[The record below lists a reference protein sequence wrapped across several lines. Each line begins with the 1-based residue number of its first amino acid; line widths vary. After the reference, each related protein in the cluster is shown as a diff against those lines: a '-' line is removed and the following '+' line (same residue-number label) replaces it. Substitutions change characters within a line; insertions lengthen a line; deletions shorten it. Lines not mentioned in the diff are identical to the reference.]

1 MRSLVIIGALLALS
15 CTAAQAQDVTG
26 TWQGTLQGGQP
37 LRIVL
42 KLTKADVGWMGTVTS
57 IDQSPAAMPLSG
69 ISVKDNILRF
79 VIAPIGGTYEGTVT
93 QDGKSISGNWTQAQI
108 IPLSFARA
116 TPQTLWAFDG
126 KPAADTTA
134 HKVQFVTVDKSVK
147 LEVLDWGGAGRPLV
161 FLAGLGFT
169 AHALDKLAPKFTGK
183 YHVYGVTRRGTAPS
197 DKPDPATADY
207 SADRLADDVL
217 EVADKL
223 KLNRPVIVGHSL
235 AGEELS
241 SIGSRHPE
249 KVAGL
254 IYLEAGYAYALYSP
268 GSTAPLGTNLVIE
281 AATLRE
287 QLAQFKSVPGVAT
300 NLRALIPDVQNALHQ
315 LEKDLEAAKAQ
326 LPADGKLPAVPD
338 TADGRIAVAIINGE
352 QKYTGIKVPALALY
366 AVHAAADNA
375 SQAAQDAI
383 ARQNAAA
390 MTQANAFAA
399 ANPSARVVRLQ
410 KAEHAIWLSNPD
422 EVEREM
428 NAFLGSL
435 TKP

>member
-1 MRSLVIIGALLALS
+1 MRVLVVGALLALL
-15 CTAAQAQDVTG
+15 CAGAQAQDITG

-42 KLTKADVGWMGTVTS
+42 KLTKANVGWTGTVNS
-57 IDQSPAAMPLSG
+57 IDQSPASLPLSG
-69 ISVKDNILRF
+69 ISVRDNVLRF
-79 VIAPIGGTYEGTVT
+79 VIAPIGGNYEGTIT
-93 QDGKSISGNWTQAQI
+93 ADGKSIAGNWTQAQI
-108 IPLSFARA
+108 IPLTFARA
-116 TPQTLWAFDG
+116 TPQTLWAFSD
-126 KPAADTTA
+126 KPVPDTTA
-134 HKVQFVTVDKSVK
+134 HKVQFVTVDKGVK
-147 LEVLDWGGAGRPLV
+147 LEVLDWGGTGRPLV

-183 YHVYGVTRRGTAPS
+183 YHVYGITRRGTAPS
-197 DKPDPATADY
+197 DKPDPVTADY

-217 EVADKL
+217 EVVDKL
-223 KLNRPVIVGHSL
+223 KIDRPVIVGHSL

-249 KVAGL
+249 KIAGL

-268 GSTAPLGTNLVIE
+268 GSTAPLGANLVIE
-281 AATLRE
+281 AAALRE
-287 QLAQFKSVPGVAT
+287 QLAQFKSVPGTAT
-300 NLRALIPDVQNALHQ
+300 NLRALIADMQNALPQ
-315 LEKDLEAAKAQ
+315 FEKDLEATKAQ

-338 TADGRIAVAIINGE
+338 TVDGRIAVAIINGE
-352 QKYTGIKVPALALY
+352 RKYTGIKVPALALY
-366 AVHAAADNA
+366 AVHAADDNA

-383 ARQNAAA
+383 TRQNAAA
-390 MTQANAFAA
+390 MAQADAFAA

-428 NAFLGSL
+428 NAFLGAL